1 MNKFFF
7 NPLTFIAVLLVASLI
22 ALSLHQT
29 AKKAGTSELQLRKLE
44 SEVQNLKTSIDQ
56 KTQEASRAAEPFVKE
71 KIARDQL
78 LWQKPGE
85 IVIELPATTPTPA
98 VVTAKPTQTPWQA
111 WKELFWQSER

>member
-7 NPLTFIAVLLVASLI
+7 NPLTFVAVLLLAGLVG
-22 ALSLHQT
+22 LSLHQT
-29 AKKAGTSELQLRKLE
+29 AKKAGISATQLKHLE
-44 SEVQNLKTSIDQ
+44 GKVQELKTEIDQ
-56 KTQEASRAAEPFVKE
+56 KTLVASRAAEPFVKE

-98 VVTAKPTQTPWQA
+98 IVTAKPTQTPWQA
-111 WKELFWQSER
+111 WNDLF